1 MTTIIETPRLILR
14 TWRQEDAE
22 PYFQI
27 NQDPKVIEHLKGP
40 LTIEKVRSF
49 ITAANEQQENRG
61 YTLWAAE
68 LKDTGELMGFIG
80 LNYDEWKS
88 HFTPSVEIAWRLGS
102 HFWGKGYATEGARS
116 ALEYGFTKCNLKE
129 IFSFTVPA
137 NTRSS
142 HVMEKIG
149 MRRDSRG
156 DFAHPEIDP
165 DHRLSHHILY
175 RLTFDE
181 FLKAKSSREIK

>member
-1 MTTIIETPRLILR
+1 MTSIIETPRLLLR
-14 TWRQEDAE
+14 TWEQEDAG

-27 NQDPKVIEHLKGP
+27 NQDSKVIEHLKGP
-40 LTIEKVRSF
+40 LTIEEVSSF
-49 ITAANEQQENRG
+49 ITGANEQQQKRG
-61 YTLWAAE
+61 YTLWATE
-68 LKDTGELMGFIG
+68 LKETEELIGFIG
-80 LNYDEWKS
+80 LNYDEWQS

-102 HFWGKGYATEGARS
+102 QFWGKGYATEGARA
-116 ALEYGFTKCNLKE
+116 ALEYGFKKCNLKE

-149 MRRDSRG
+149 LKRDPTG

-165 DHRLSHHILY
+165 SHRLSHHILY
-175 RLTFDE
+175 RLSVE
-181 FLKAKSSREIK
+181 EYL